1 MPPVDTRC
9 VVATTAKEQT
19 VTQRQ
24 PGAVA
29 LLRSSWFC
37 KSHPQKP
44 GCNQGVAQGSARAL
58 LKPRPCQPNG
68 DHGRH
73 APKLRSGKKVH
84 LPCDGG
90 VSAATA
96 LKQSEL
102 KLDAATQRRSQAASR
117 KPLAR
122 TGEDKAHRCNHVR
135 HSAVRVS
142 TPQKRN
148 TCFSKP
154 TTGIRSRG
162 AREEYHV
169 RIQLQPGAAAPG
181 RVARGQSLPGPVAY
195 QAMPQDG
202 GLGLVS
208 AGLCFW
214 VWEVGGLGVAHLG
227 AMLAHLGGYVGP
239 SWGYVG
245 PPWGL
250 CCTGLRLGGPIFGV
264 GGVGLVSDGLC
275 L

>member
-73 APKLRSGKKVH
+73 APKLRSGKKSTPAVRRGCFCSH
-84 LPCDGG
+84 RVEA
-90 VSAATA
+90 VSVETGC
-96 LKQSEL
+96 SH
-102 KLDAATQRRSQAASR
+102 TQRRSQAASR

-181 RVARGQSLPGPVAY
+181 RVARGQSLPGPVAC
-195 QAMPQDG
+195 QAMPQDD
-202 GLGLVS
+202 LVERPMQDTS
-208 AGLCFW
+208 VARAPLCS
-214 VWEVGGLGVAHLG
+214 
-227 AMLAHLGGYVGP
+227 MQ
-239 SWGYVG
+239 
-245 PPWGL
+245 
-250 CCTGLRLGGPIFGV
+250 
-264 GGVGLVSDGLC
+264 
-275 L
+275 